1 MSQAPD
7 TAVHR
12 LTSFIPDPNAL
23 RFLPEPVARECL
35 AVPLRVEN
43 GGLVVAT
50 ANPGNAR
57 AIRRLAVAARRSI
70 YPLAATYPD
79 IRDALDLA
87 YGGMLPAKSEPAEK
101 EVCLRMGYIEPEE
114 LPLIQSKAE
123 KSGISFLEACESL
136 NLIDEDS
143 LTEARSIL
151 YHLPYLRSS
160 TLYNLPDLS
169 ELVSWDLAEK
179 HRIVPLFWVGNHLI
193 IGAIKPCSPAQIRE
207 IAARIGIPIQYVL
220 VPQSAW
226 QSLFRRFYL
235 RGQILP
241 DLDLSTAQVLVR
253 QNLLSAESLRAAVSI
268 HEQAGRTLEDAIL
281 EHSLVSRRDWFRA
294 KAKVCKTPFHDL
306 EKNPPDEIPEPV
318 RRRLSLSSQAAEA
331 LGLMPLMMVDDCCV
345 VGLTEPTFKR
355 IRFLEQVMGCPVEA
369 RLIDKQ
375 QMKNFHTGPRA
386 GEKAFG
392 EVCLPS
398 LREYA
403 VGLGSVASHL
413 PEVENGKDLLLSS
426 GLLDPISAAEQE
438 GLQTDLPFTQME
450 RMQVGEEHLSE
461 VPRDLIV
468 QGRCIPLV
476 STTRELWL
484 AVTEPLNGSLI
495 RDIEKAV
502 GKRVWP
508 VVAPVDIVQS
518 IIDRYVAPPAQ
529 AVHQQ
534 AARIV
539 EQLVESALINQMQA
553 SRALQFY
560 ASGIKPLDSALAD
573 ECLYKSEDLVQAL
586 AGILGLSSVSLV
598 LQEQSASFINPLGE
612 KVARTVV
619 YDPVEES
626 AARLIDVEMARK
638 WCALPISETENG
650 VTVAFA
656 NPDYQPAIASLQTVI
671 DRKIQPVLAPRR
683 HIEEAIERTLGR
695 RNLGT
700 YLFMAGLV
708 TRAQLNRALDIARR
722 TGVRLGQALVNQRFI
737 TSEQLYRFLAEQS
750 GLPYCDLSG
759 EAIDIVVSQRV
770 PAQTARRYGILPV
783 RDENGTVLVAITD
796 PLDTEARALA
806 AEFFSQPVKFAVVS
820 DVDMNS
826 ALERLYQQEY
836 LTKSVSELLERSPD
850 DSAYNILTK
859 GQKISLAAFLVFSAI
874 WLYLNHL
881 SYLIILNII
890 STLFYVGFSAYKL
903 YLIYRAMN
911 KDLEVSI
918 SQEEIDALDEAEL
931 PVYTILIP
939 VYHEAKVLPKLLSA
953 IDRFDYPS
961 TKLDIKVLLEE
972 DDHET
977 IKAFYDW
984 NPPAHFQ
991 GIIVPYR
998 EPKTKPKACNYGLIY
1013 ARGDIVVIYDAE
1025 DQPDRDQL
1033 KKAVIAFN
1041 KVDRDVVCIQSKL
1054 NYFNRDQN
1062 LLTSW
1067 FTIEYSMWFDLF
1079 LPGLVASGAPVPLG
1093 GTSNHFRRD
1102 ALIECGAWDPYNVTE
1117 DADLGVR
1124 LYKRGYKTAVIDST
1138 TLEEANSR
1146 VGNWLR
1152 QRSRW
1157 IKGYIVT
1164 WLVHM
1169 RHPHRLLREIGLK
1182 AFLGFQFVVAGTFFS
1197 ALANPIYWFLTTLW
1211 YLVQWQFIQEIFPA
1225 LIFYLGAVCLFFG
1238 NFAFTYINVAGVLH
1252 RQFYGMVKYALVSP
1266 FYWAMAS
1273 IGAWRGFIQ
1282 LFHNP
1287 FYWEKTVHGFQMPPA
1302 EPEDQEPA
1310 NGSGNGKGNGSGN
1323 GNGLGPSRRA

>member
-43 GGLVVAT
+43 GSLVVAT
-50 ANPGNAR
+50 ANPGNSR
-57 AIRRLAVAARRSI
+57 AIRQIAVAARRSI
-70 YPLAATYPD
+70 HPLAATYPD

-87 YGGMLPAKSEPAEK
+87 YGGTLAAEGEPAEK
-101 EVCLRMGYIEPEE
+101 EVCLRMGYIQPEE

-123 KSGISFLEACESL
+123 KSGLSFLDACESL
-136 NLIDEDS
+136 GLIDEDS

-151 YHLPYLRSS
+151 YHIPYLRKS
-160 TLYNLPDLS
+160 TLFNLPDLS
-169 ELVSWDLAEK
+169 ELVSWELADK
-179 HRIVPLFWVGNHLI
+179 YRIVPLFWVGDHLI
-193 IGAIKPCSPAQIRE
+193 IGATKPRSPAQIRE

-220 VPQSAW
+220 VPRSTW
-226 QSLFRRFYL
+226 HSLFRRFYL
-235 RGQILP
+235 RGQISP
-241 DLDLSTAQVLVR
+241 DLDSSTAQALVR
-253 QNLLSAESLRAAVSI
+253 QNVLSAEDLQAAVSI
-268 HEQAGRTLEDAIL
+268 HEQTGRALEDVIL
-281 EHSLVSRRDWFRA
+281 EHNLVSRRDWFRA
-294 KAKVCKTPFHDL
+294 KAKVCKMPFHDL
-306 EKNPPDEIPEPV
+306 EKSPPEEIPEPV
-318 RRRLSLSSQAAEA
+318 RRRLSLPPQAAEA
-331 LGLMPLMMVDDCCV
+331 LGFLPLMMIEECCV

-355 IRFLEQVMGCPVEA
+355 IRFLEQMMGCPVEA

-375 QMKNFHTGPRA
+375 QLQKFYTGSRA

-392 EVCLPS
+392 EACLPS

-403 VGLGSVASHL
+403 VGLGAVASHL
-413 PEVENGKDLLLSS
+413 PEVENGKNVLLSS

-438 GLQTDLPFTQME
+438 ALQTDLPFTQME
-450 RMQVGEEHLSE
+450 RVQFSEEQLSE
-461 VPRDLIV
+461 VPRDLIIK
-468 QGRCIPLV
+468 GKCIPLV

-484 AVTEPLNGSLI
+484 AVTEPLNGSVI
-495 RDIEKAV
+495 RDVEKAA

-518 IIDRYVAPPAQ
+518 VIDRYVAPPAQ

-539 EQLVESALINQMQA
+539 EQLVENALINQMQA
-553 SRALQFY
+553 SRALQVY
-560 ASGIKPLDSALAD
+560 ASGLKPLDAALA
-573 ECLYKSEDLVQAL
+573 EVCLYKLEDLIEAL
-586 AGILGLSSVSLV
+586 AGILGLPAVSLL
-598 LQEQSASFINPLGE
+598 LQERSASFINPLGE
-612 KVARTVV
+612 KVSRTVV
-619 YDPVEES
+619 YDPVDES

-638 WCALPISETENG
+638 WCALPISETEDS

-656 NPDYQPAIASLQTVI
+656 NPDFQPALASLQTVI

-700 YLFMAGLV
+700 YLLMAGLV
-708 TRAQLNRALDIARR
+708 TRAQLNRALDIAKR
-722 TGVRLGQALVNQRFI
+722 TGVRLGQALINQRFI

-750 GLPYCDLSG
+750 GLPYLDLSA
-759 EAIDIVVSQRV
+759 EAIDVVVSHRV
-770 PAQTARRYGILPV
+770 PGEAARRYGFLPV
-783 RDENGTVLVAITD
+783 REENGTVLVAITD
-796 PLDTEARALA
+796 PLDTQARALA
-806 AEFFSQPVKFAVVS
+806 EEFFNQPVKFAVVS

-826 ALERLYQQEY
+826 ALERVYQQEY
-836 LTKSVSELLERSPD
+836 LAKSVSELLERSPD
-850 DSAYNILTK
+850 DSAYHILTS
-859 GQKISLAAFLVFSAI
+859 GQKICLAVFLVISAI
-874 WLYLNHL
+874 WLFFNHL
-881 SYLIILNII
+881 SYLIILNVL

-903 YLIYRAMN
+903 YLIYRALN
-911 KDLEVSI
+911 KDLEVPV
-918 SQEEIDALDEAEL
+918 SQEEIDALDDADL

-939 VYHEAKVLPKLLSA
+939 VYHEAKVLPKLLEA

-977 IKAFYDW
+977 IQAFYDW

-991 GIIVPYR
+991 GIIVPYAQ
-998 EPKTKPKACNYGLIY
+998 PKTKPKACNYGLIH

-1025 DQPDRDQL
+1025 DRPDPDQL
-1033 KKAVIAFN
+1033 KKAVVAFR

-1169 RHPHRLLREIGLK
+1169 RHPHRLLREIGFK

-1197 ALANPIYWFLTTLW
+1197 ALVNPIYWFMTTLW
-1211 YLVQWQFIQEIFPA
+1211 YLVKWQFIQDLFPA
-1225 LIFYLGAVCLFFG
+1225 LIFHLGAICLFFG
-1238 NFAFTYINVAGVLH
+1238 NFAFTYINVAGVLR

-1273 IGAWRGFIQ
+1273 LGAWRGFVQ

-1287 FYWEKTVHGFQMPPA
+1287 FYWEKTVHGFQMPPDGT
-1302 EPEDQEPA
+1302 EDQEPE
-1310 NGSGNGKGNGSGN
+1310 NGNRKGSGN
-1323 GNGLGPSRRA
+1323 GNGTGPGS